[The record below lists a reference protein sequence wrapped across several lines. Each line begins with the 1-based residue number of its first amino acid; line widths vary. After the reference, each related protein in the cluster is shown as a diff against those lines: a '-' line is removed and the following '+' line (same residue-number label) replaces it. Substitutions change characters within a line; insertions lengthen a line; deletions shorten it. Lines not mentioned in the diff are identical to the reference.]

1 MALRDVFV
9 LDTSALLALRSDEAG
24 AGRVETLLVRAKKEQ
39 CRLLLSFMTR
49 MELLYCVW
57 RQEGEEAARHALR
70 LVDSFAI
77 EWISCEAAILEI
89 ASRLKA
95 GGGLSVADSWIAATA
110 VSREAT
116 LIHKD
121 PEFQKFE
128 AIAQEFLGK

>member
-1 MALRDVFV
+1 
-9 LDTSALLALRSDEAG
+9 
-24 AGRVETLLVRAKKEQ
+24 
-39 CRLLLSFMTR
+39 
-49 MELLYCVW
+49 
-57 RQEGEEAARHALR
+57 
-70 LVDSFAI
+70 VDSFAI

-89 ASRLKA
+89 ASRLKV
-95 GGGLSVADSWIAATA
+95 GGRLSVADSWIAATA